1 MDYCPL
7 FWNDL
12 GDKVIEMEFVKLKS
26 GYFTTKKI
34 REITDKKEMEEA
46 KQNEKDRLVAQKKRV
61 EADKQKKRAE
71 YNAGFT
77 FAYPRWE
84 LEEEYYFDMKKQ
96 KIFNRDMLFKYGEDL
111 KEEWWETD
119 DKISGLSISEELIRG
134 VEWEGKRLASL
145 R

>member
-7 FWNDL
+7 FWADK

-61 EADKQKKRAE
+61 EADKQKKREE

-96 KIFNRDMLFKYGEDL
+96 KIFNRDMLFEYGEDL

-119 DKISGLSISEELIRG
+119 DRISGLSISEELIRG